1 MGGSRAGMKRRGGFR
16 PEPTT
21 YRLSLAPTGRARCRA
36 CKRTVGKGEL
46 RTTACVSVMPG
57 RRTTLVVHAQCTPVG
72 WAREIVR
79 VYRDVERLP
88 AEVCVDAV
96 VVAEARQRIAGLIA

>member
-1 MGGSRAGMKRRGGFR
+1 MKQRGGFR

-21 YRLSLAPTGRARCRA
+21 YRLSLAPTGRAQCRA